1 MKRRSDKKEDALEEE
16 APEFMDE
23 EEESDDENSPPS
35 IDPYEVLGLEAEATA
50 DDVKKAYRKMAL
62 KHHPGMSRALFHLPL
77 LMPPRQGC

>member
-1 MKRRSDKKEDALEEE
+1 MKRRNDKKEDAVDEE
-16 APEFMDE
+16 APEFMDD

-62 KHHPGMSRALFHLPL
+62 KHHPGM
-77 LMPPRQGC
+77 